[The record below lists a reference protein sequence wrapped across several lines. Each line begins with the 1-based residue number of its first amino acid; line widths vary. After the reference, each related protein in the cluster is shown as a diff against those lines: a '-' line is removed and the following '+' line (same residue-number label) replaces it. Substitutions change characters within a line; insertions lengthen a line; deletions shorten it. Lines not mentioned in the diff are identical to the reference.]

1 KFYSLEFFPPN
12 TLEGARSLIARVD
25 RLAKLQPLFV
35 DVTWNMESGK
45 RAIETLVAAKAVCS
59 LDVQMHMSCTGI
71 TKKMA
76 DDLLVEAMDADIRS
90 ILVLRGDPAPGK
102 SDWEPVADGFKN
114 ASELVSYIRH
124 KYGDFFSL
132 SVAGHPGKHPASSS
146 KEEDLEHLK
155 QKVGCGAD
163 FIITQM
169 TFKASEYQ
177 EFVGSCRRVGIDCP
191 IIPGVLMIPPSL
203 EKLRAVCNHCSVE
216 VPEDLVELLEV
227 SKSDGAELSHCSS
240 CCCPPLARVSSR
252 AISGAPGLY
261 MYTLNLEKSAQE
273 IVRAAGRQRD
283 SRTDPMLPGHK
294 PQPQGPRRRHVRP
307 IFWASNAI
315 SYLTRTR
322 NWSADFPS
330 HHSIVG
336 RRLGSMAE
344 RRNMCAGLTSLSRS
358 QLTRRRWGES
368 PSTEEDVFD
377 VFERFV
383 RGFVPRLPWCDR
395 LEKET
400 LASGILKPLAT
411 LNHYGYLTI
420 NSQPRVNGAPSED
433 EQFGWGPRGGHVYQK
448 AYLEFFCSPGNLD
461 RLLEALGSHPS
472 ISLEAFN
479 MRVDRL
485 NDDRH
490 ISAVTWGVFDGS
502 EVTVPS
508 PLPTLHLIFSFYSE
522 EAMDMWK
529 SVWASIYPERS
540 ESRSLIKK
548 IHASY
553 WHVYMVDNDFV
564 KGDIF
569 KVFSEV

>member
-1 KFYSLEFFPPN
+1 
-12 TLEGARSLIARVD
+12 
-25 RLAKLQPLFV
+25 
-35 DVTWNMESGK
+35 MESGK

-216 VPEDLVELLEV
+216 VPEDLVELLETCG
-227 SKSDGAELSHCSS
+227 SDKEKVREAGRVYMQRVCSEMLS
-240 CCCPPLARVSSR
+240 
-252 AISGAPGLY
+252 SGAPGLY

-273 IVRAAGRQRD
+273 IVTNLNLKVLDAGMSD
-283 SRTDPMLPGHK
+283 SAVRPLPF
-294 PQPQGPRRRHVRP
+294 PRPREKETVRP

-330 HHSIVG
+330 QWGQVNNEKSKAGDHSFVYDPLPSGDEDNILYSHHSIVG

-344 RRNMCAGLTSLSRS
+344 RRNM
-358 QLTRRRWGES
+358 WGES

-479 MRVDRL
+479 VNGGRRCVWTDSLGQRNKTDEANV

-508 PLPTLHLIFSFYSE
+508 PLPTLHLIFSFYRSSNPPSWTPSAFRFGARKRWTCGRVCGPPSTPSDQNP
-522 EAMDMWK
+522 EA
-529 SVWASIYPERS
+529 
-540 ESRSLIKK
+540 
-548 IHASY
+548 
-553 WHVYMVDNDFV
+553 
-564 KGDIF
+564 
-569 KVFSEV
+569 

>member
-1 KFYSLEFFPPN
+1 MQ
-12 TLEGARSLIARVD
+12 R
-25 RLAKLQPLFV
+25 
-35 DVTWNMESGK
+35 
-45 RAIETLVAAKAVCS
+45 VCS
-59 LDVQMHMSCTGI
+59 EM
-71 TKKMA
+71 
-76 DDLLVEAMDADIRS
+76 
-90 ILVLRGDPAPGK
+90 
-102 SDWEPVADGFKN
+102 
-114 ASELVSYIRH
+114 
-124 KYGDFFSL
+124 L
-132 SVAGHPGKHPASSS
+132 S
-146 KEEDLEHLK
+146 
-155 QKVGCGAD
+155 
-163 FIITQM
+163 
-169 TFKASEYQ
+169 
-177 EFVGSCRRVGIDCP
+177 
-191 IIPGVLMIPPSL
+191 
-203 EKLRAVCNHCSVE
+203 
-216 VPEDLVELLEV
+216 
-227 SKSDGAELSHCSS
+227 
-240 CCCPPLARVSSR
+240 
-252 AISGAPGLY
+252 SGAPGLY

-273 IVRAAGRQRD
+273 IVTNLNLKVLDAGMSD
-283 SRTDPMLPGHK
+283 SAVRPLPF
-294 PQPQGPRRRHVRP
+294 PRPREKETVRP

-330 HHSIVG
+330 QWGQVNNEKSKAGDHSFVYDPLPSGDEDNILYSHHSIVG

-344 RRNMCAGLTSLSRS
+344 RRNM
-358 QLTRRRWGES
+358 WGES

-479 MRVDRL
+479 VNGGRRCVWTDSLGQRNKTDEANV

-502 EVTVPS
+502 EV
-508 PLPTLHLIFSFYSE
+508 LQPTIVDSLSFQIWSE

-569 KVFSEV
+569 KVFSEILSLDPYAGSPVITSIKVRD